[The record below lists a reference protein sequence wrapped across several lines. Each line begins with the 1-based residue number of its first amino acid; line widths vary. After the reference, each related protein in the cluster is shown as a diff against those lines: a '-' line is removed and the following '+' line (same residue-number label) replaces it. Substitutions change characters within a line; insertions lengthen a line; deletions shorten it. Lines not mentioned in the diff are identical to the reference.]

1 MMETTTVVIHDQEP
15 VLNVILP
22 EVEEDHDLNQG
33 GFDYIFDF
41 AMP

>member
-15 VLNVILP
+15 VLNIILP
-22 EVEEDHDLNQG
+22 ELPHDLVQG